1 MGNGRMGHIMVMEHT
16 LLEKGNGK
24 ETTIM
29 ENTRLGKRMDK
40 EHTLF
45 LMVESML
52 GN

>member
-1 MGNGRMGHIMVMEHT
+1 MV
-16 LLEKGNGK
+16 KGNGK
-24 ETTIM
+24 ETIILENSRM
-29 ENTRLGKRMDK
+29 EKRMDK